1 MRRITDACR
10 STPTLYGTKVTPEK
24 LDVALL
30 FRDANELAA
39 AGKHSEAVRIFK
51 RLVASAIDARFH
63 IGYAV
68 SLQQLGHWDES
79 IVQFH
84 AGLDLKPH
92 YCEGDARLMLAES
105 LMKTGQKRQA
115 IEQWRIVAAMEPE
128 YPSYEAVPN
137 AAKASLAKHA
147 V

>member
-1 MRRITDACR
+1 M
-10 STPTLYGTKVTPEK
+10 TPEE
-24 LDVALL
+24 LDAALL
-30 FRDANELAA
+30 FGNANELAA
-39 AGKHSEAVRIFK
+39 AGKHPEAVRIFK
-51 RLVASAIDARFH
+51 RLVASAADARFH
-63 IGYAV
+63 IAYAV

-105 LMKTGQKRQA
+105 LLKTGQNRQA
-115 IEQWRIVAAMEPE
+115 IEQWRIVAAMQPE

-137 AAKASLAKHA
+137 EAKANLAKHA